1 MPNCRRDVLEKTLVE
16 PGMGSPKCLMTE
28 KRDLLFLSP
37 MKRLVLINASA
48 GAGAVLTLA
57 VIAAGLIV
65 ALIPARAS
73 H

>member
-1 MPNCRRDVLEKTLVE
+1 
-16 PGMGSPKCLMTE
+16 MTE

-57 VIAAGLIV
+57 VIAAALIV